1 MNTMMDHGNDRAFYP
16 KVPPIAQAHTLQI
29 GGRVEESPCFINII
43 SHPSRIP
50 CPVPVDHYENFPVA
64 SFLLPAHLRRPIELI
79 YQFARRADDFAD
91 EGDRKPAERLALLEG
106 FERQLDVIE
115 AGETPDDPLFA
126 SLQEAIA
133 HHALPLM
140 LFRDLLDAF
149 KQDVT
154 KARYADDA
162 ELMDY
167 CRRSANPI
175 GRLLLHLYRETGPQ
189 SLAYSDAICT
199 ALQLINHW
207 QDVAIDW
214 KKNGF
219 GRVYIPKDCLERHG
233 LTDFDIEH
241 RRLTPA
247 WSAMMAE
254 RCTSARTLME
264 SGRPLGRILKG
275 RLGAELRLIVAG
287 GLAIL
292 DKIDTV
298 HGDVFNHRPILTK
311 SDWLRIGPRALLG
324 I

>member
-1 MNTMMDHGNDRAFYP
+1 M
-16 KVPPIAQAHTLQI
+16 
-29 GGRVEESPCFINII
+29 
-43 SHPSRIP
+43 
-50 CPVPVDHYENFPVA
+50 PVDHYENFPVA

-106 FERQLDVIE
+106 FESQLDAIE
-115 AGETPDDPLFA
+115 SGDMPADSLFA
-126 SLQEAIA
+126 GLQQIIL
-133 HHALPLM
+133 HHALPVS

-154 KARYADDA
+154 KVRYANDA
-162 ELMDY
+162 ELFDY

-175 GRLLLHLYRETGPQ
+175 GRLLLHLYRETAPHC
-189 SLAYSDAICT
+189 LAHSDAICT

-219 GRVYIPKDCLERHG
+219 GRVYLPRDLLEKHG
-233 LTDFDIEH
+233 LSDSDIEH
-241 RRLTPA
+241 QRVTPA

-254 RCTSARTLME
+254 RSAQARALMM
-264 SGRPLGRILKG
+264 SGRPLGRILHG
-275 RLGAELRLIVAG
+275 RIGAELRLIMAG

-292 DKIDTV
+292 DKIDAAE
-298 HGDVFNHRPILTK
+298 GDVFRHRPVLTRV
-311 SDWLRIGPRALLG
+311 DWLRLAPRALLAR
-324 I
+324 

>member
-1 MNTMMDHGNDRAFYP
+1 MFY
-16 KVPPIAQAHTLQI
+16 QYNFLNCSYT
-29 GGRVEESPCFINII
+29 N
-43 SHPSRIP
+43 

-64 SFLLPAHLRRPIELI
+64 SFLLPTHLRRPIELI
-79 YQFARRADDFAD
+79 YRFARQADDFAD
-91 EGDRKPAERLALLEG
+91 EGDRKPTERLALLEG
-106 FERQLDVIE
+106 FERQLDTIE
-115 AGETPDDPLFA
+115 AGETPRDPLFA
-126 SLQEAIA
+126 RLQEVIV
-133 HHALPLM
+133 HHALPIM

-154 KARYADDA
+154 QSRYESDT

-189 SLAYSDAICT
+189 SLAYSDTICT
-199 ALQLINHW
+199 ALQLVNHW
-207 QDVAIDW
+207 QDIAIDW

-219 GRVYIPKDCLERHG
+219 GRVYVPKDCLARHG

-241 RRLTPA
+241 QRLTPA

-254 RCTSARTLME
+254 RCASARVLME
-264 SGRPLGRILKG
+264 AGRPLGHILRG

-292 DKIDTV
+292 DKIDAV
-298 HGDVFNHRPILTK
+298 QGDIFHRRPVLTK
-311 SDWLRIGPRALLG
+311 GDWFRIGPRALLG
-324 I
+324 F